1 MLIIHANDP
10 TTSFL
15 RELYAERN
23 DISGRIDE
31 HNTNGEV
38 IHAMKGA
45 DRIMMLGHGCKHGL
59 FGLADKNGMYRP
71 LVYNR
76 HVEFLRGKECI
87 GIWCYAHDFA
97 VEYKLRGLFSGM
109 IISEL
114 AEAQQ
119 VSEKLSIDISPTH
132 EELQQENMKLAQR
145 LRYCLDHY
153 PLSEIPSRMLALDDA
168 RTPLTNFNYSNLF
181 YHP

>member
-15 RELYAERN
+15 SALYAERN
-23 DISGRIDE
+23 DICGRIDE

-45 DRIMMLGHGCKHGL
+45 DRIMMLGHGCKDGL

-76 HVEFLRGKECI
+76 HVEFLRRKECI
-87 GIWCYAHDFA
+87 GIWCHADEFA
-97 VEYKLRGLFSGM
+97 TRYHLDGLFSGM

-114 AEAQQ
+114 SEAKDCEIETTAEE
-119 VSEKLSIDISPTH
+119 VER
-132 EELQQENMKLAQR
+132 ENKKFAER
-145 LRYCLDHY
+145 LRDCINSY
-153 PLSEIPSRMLALDDA
+153 PLPQVPAKMAELDDVHS
-168 RTPLTNFNYSNLF
+168 PLTEFNYSRLYYF
-181 YHP
+181 KY